1 MRRTTLV
8 LEDDIARRIKER
20 AALKG
25 QTMKELVNALLR
37 KSLSAAPSPQ
47 RKFRLQ
53 WKTYR
58 GIIQPGVRLDDRD
71 SLFDLMDE
79 K

>member
-1 MRRTTLV
+1 MV
-8 LEDDIARRIKER
+8 LEDDIARKLKES
-20 AALKG
+20 AVMKG

-37 KSLSAAPSPQ
+37 KSLIGATFPQ

-58 GIIQPGVRLDDRD
+58 GTIQPGVRLDDRD
-71 SLFDLMDE
+71 FLFDLMDE